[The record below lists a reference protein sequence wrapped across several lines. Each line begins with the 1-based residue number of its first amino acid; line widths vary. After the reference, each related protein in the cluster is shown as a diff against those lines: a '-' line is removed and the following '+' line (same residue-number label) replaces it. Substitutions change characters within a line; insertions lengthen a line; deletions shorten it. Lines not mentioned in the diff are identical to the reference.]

1 MVVPTLLIWMGW
13 EIFRAF
19 QRKKANEGLVIN
31 GKPPFHLGQPV
42 SLGIELSERRS
53 QKGKSPIASAT
64 GLFRDPGRIRT
75 PNPQSRNLIFYPVE
89 LRGQRGGEITMQ
101 NAIPATFLCALLFGW
116 KR

>member
-1 MVVPTLLIWMGW
+1 MGW

-31 GKPPFHLGQPV
+31 GKPPFHFGQPV
-42 SLGIELSERRS
+42 FLGIELPERRV
-53 QKGKSPIASAT
+53 QKEKSPTACAIE
-64 GLFRDPGRIRT
+64 LFRDPGRIRT